1 MSDENSDSRNDASRA
16 KKKKKTH
23 KRLGL
28 QKQMAVCYTLT
39 AHACHAARPN
49 LQRVFIRVILLLLLP
64 SAVRNI
70 LLFSS
75 QDGGQG
81 RAQPNASSPDT
92 SE

>member
-16 KKKKKTH
+16 KKKKD
-23 KRLGL
+23 KRWGL

-49 LQRVFIRVILLLLLP
+49 LQRVSIRVILLLP